1 MSNECRQVWKRTD
14 GVFGVGGVVGC
25 LGGAP
30 IGERGGAVGGQVL
43 VSVSEGR
50 EEGEEEEEEQERRSH
65 GSRLLAAGAGI
76 VRMPRRSSGL
86 GGGRGECG
94 TDEAELCNCECDAFS
109 LGTFAGFWGLPAF
122 ISCFYRVF

>member
-65 GSRLLAAGAGI
+65 GSRLLAAGAGM
-76 VRMPRRSSGL
+76 VCRMPR
-86 GGGRGECG
+86 
-94 TDEAELCNCECDAFS
+94 
-109 LGTFAGFWGLPAF
+109 
-122 ISCFYRVF
+122 